1 MLPCQRERERG
12 LKIDLKST
20 IMNSMQKYEA
30 LKIPNLSD
38 IISFMLNSIN
48 TVPILRNIPLPVASL
63 TMDISV
69 V

>member
-1 MLPCQRERERG
+1 
-12 LKIDLKST
+12 
-20 IMNSMQKYEA
+20 MQKYEA

-48 TVPILRNIPLPVASL
+48 TVLILRNIPLPVASL

-69 V
+69 VWPNNTSQLISSFADSWFYH